1 MFVISM
7 DIIFIARPKSDY
19 STIEKRIR
27 VRLGLPTSYNN
38 TKQEIQGDMNI
49 NKPGEENINNL
60 SDDDLDLIL
69 SANDDENEEFLD
81 KI

>member
-1 MFVISM
+1 
-7 DIIFIARPKSDY
+7 
-19 STIEKRIR
+19 
-27 VRLGLPTSYNN
+27 
-38 TKQEIQGDMNI
+38 MNI

-60 SDDDLDLIL
+60 SDEDLNLIL

>member
-1 MFVISM
+1 MLEVHLHKFDELGEDDSI
-7 DIIFIARPKSDY
+7 

-60 SDDDLDLIL
+60 SDEDLNLIL

>member
-1 MFVISM
+1 
-7 DIIFIARPKSDY
+7 
-19 STIEKRIR
+19 
-27 VRLGLPTSYNN
+27 
-38 TKQEIQGDMNI
+38 MNI